1 MRSSS
6 SAPISSLNCGDNGIA
21 PVQAAGL
28 LSFAVF
34 YGLDWIATGHQLG
47 AAAAAFGA
55 GLIREQ
61 TGNDLLAFTIAGGFG
76 MLAALMAVTLARGA
90 RARAA

>member
-1 MRSSS
+1 MLHSRASDPRY
-6 SAPISSLNCGDNGIA
+6 AFVVGTHFIAYCGDNGIA

-47 AAAAAFGA
+47 APPP
-55 GLIREQ
+55 RS
-61 TGNDLLAFTIAGGFG
+61 
-76 MLAALMAVTLARGA
+76 ARG
-90 RARAA
+90 